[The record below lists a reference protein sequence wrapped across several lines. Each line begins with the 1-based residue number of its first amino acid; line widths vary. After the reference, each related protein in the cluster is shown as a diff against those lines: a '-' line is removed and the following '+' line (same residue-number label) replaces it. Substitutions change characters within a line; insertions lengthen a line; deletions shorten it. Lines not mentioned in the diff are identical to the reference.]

1 MDARKTG
8 RLLSLLAG
16 TAAIGMTAAHAAG
29 ASAPATAPAKAAASA
44 PAVTVKLG
52 EATLEEYHN
61 GDPSTRT
68 TTLRGGGV
76 APRAKTDGGGGKKH

>member
-1 MDARKTG
+1 MNAQKTG

-16 TAAIGMTAAHAAG
+16 MAAVGMTAAHASG
-29 ASAPATAPAKAAASA
+29 APAPVKQAPAKATA

-52 EATLEEYHN
+52 DAMLEEYHN

-68 TTLRGGGV
+68 TTLRVGDAAQKVKGE
-76 APRAKTDGGGGKKH
+76 AGKKHS